1 MFIVNFIFINNKNIN
16 NRAFLTPLFVLIK
29 TLCDIWPLQWKIGHI
44 PEQLLTKYF
53 TLWLKV

>member
-29 TLCDIWPLQWKIGHI
+29 TLCDI
-44 PEQLLTKYF
+44 
-53 TLWLKV
+53 